1 MGCYCVVDL
10 CAGAVLSCGAEVL
23 DEFTEDVDI

>member
-1 MGCYCVVDL
+1 MGCYCEVDL
-10 CAGAVLSCGAEVL
+10 CADVVLSCGAEEL